1 MMFMFRQ
8 IGNVCVCG
16 SILPFDSAVAFDVAA
31 VTVVAVSVIDCISIS
46 IVVAMVFLWVQAPD
60 LNET

>member
-1 MMFMFRQ
+1 M
-8 IGNVCVCG
+8 CVCG

>member
-1 MMFMFRQ
+1 M
-8 IGNVCVCG
+8 CVCG
-16 SILPFDSAVAFDVAA
+16 SILPYVTAVAFDVAA